1 MRYDSFFKLSK
12 NFYIYFR
19 VLSILLA
26 VVGVTLASEAEF
38 LNFARTF
45 NKKYATLEEFEMRQK
60 IFVDRY

>member
-1 MRYDSFFKLSK
+1 M
-12 NFYIYFR
+12 YFR

-45 NKKYATLEEFEMRQK
+45 NKKYATLEEFDMRQK